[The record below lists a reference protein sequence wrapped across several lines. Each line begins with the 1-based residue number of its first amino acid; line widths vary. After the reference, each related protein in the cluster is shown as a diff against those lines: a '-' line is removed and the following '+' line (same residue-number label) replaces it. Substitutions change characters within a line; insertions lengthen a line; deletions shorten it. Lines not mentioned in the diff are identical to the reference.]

1 MPSTFWAEST
11 KKKEMYVMMKL
22 ENKDKGQILKA
33 QKMRGWTI
41 IWKEQQSRKLA
52 LISSSAKRKIAKLGF
67 SEQLSR

>member
-11 KKKEMYVMMKL
+11 KKKEMYAMMKL

>member
-1 MPSTFWAEST
+1 
-11 KKKEMYVMMKL
+11 MYAMMKL

-33 QKMRGWTI
+33 QRMRGWTI